1 MARAVESSLM
11 REEGHCH
18 YDVAGGAACSLRYS
32 VNVPQSSSSVASS
45 AITAV
50 NESEMAQGQSNELI
64 SAYSHTCI
72 STKTTTKLLLRT
84 VVIREEFHVYCCA
97 VESTC
102 RF

>member
-1 MARAVESSLM
+1 MARAVESGLM
-11 REEGHCH
+11 REGHCH

-72 STKTTTKLLLRT
+72 STKTTALLLLL
-84 VVIREEFHVYCCA
+84 
-97 VESTC
+97 
-102 RF
+102 